1 MFRTVVPP
9 GESKD
14 KINLSDKVLCI
25 GSCFADMVGRKL
37 AENKF
42 NVNINPYSIA
52 FNPYS
57 IFNLLE
63 YSIENRFPPPHTY
76 LKNQGVFYN
85 YDLHSDFGDLDRGQL
100 KGRIEQTIRK
110 TAGWLSK
117 INWLILTFGT
127 AIVYQRTDNGETVAN
142 CHKMPSDYFDK
153 QFLTDNEIRTGFKRL
168 MDKLISINPQLN
180 IILTVSPVRHIKDTL
195 ELNAVSKSILRV
207 ACHHLSENFSSVK
220 YFPAYE
226 IMMDDLRDYRFYKRD
241 MIHPSEEAEDYIWKV
256 FGKRYFSAEVNAFIK
271 DWQKIRKSLTH
282 RPFHVQSE
290 NHQDFLKKLL
300 MRLHTVNDVVD
311 VSAEI
316 EQVEE
321 QIEACK

>member
-14 KINLSDKVLCI
+14 KINLSDKILCI

-37 AENKF
+37 GENKF
-42 NVNINPYSIA
+42 NVNINPYGIA

-57 IFNLLE
+57 IFNLLDC
-63 YSIENRFPPPHTY
+63 SIDNRFPPPHTY

-85 YDLHSDFGDLDRGQL
+85 YDLHSDFGSLDQGQL
-100 KGRIEQTIRK
+100 KDRIEQTIRK

-117 INWLILTFGT
+117 VNWLILTFGT

-142 CHKMPSDYFDK
+142 CHKMPSDHFDK
-153 QFLTDNEIRTGFKRL
+153 RFLTDNEIRTGFKRL
-168 MDKLISINPQLN
+168 MDKLKSFNPQVN

-195 ELNAVSKSILRV
+195 ELNAVSKSTLRV
-207 ACHHLSENFSSVK
+207 ACHQLSESFPSVK

-226 IMMDDLRDYRFYKRD
+226 IMVDDLRDYRFYKRD
-241 MIHPSEEAEDYIWKV
+241 MIHPSEEAEDYIWKI
-256 FGKRYFSAEVNAFIK
+256 FGKCYFSAEVNAFIK
-271 DWQKIRKSLTH
+271 DWQKIQKSLAH
-282 RPFHVQSE
+282 RPFHPHSE

-321 QIEACK
+321 QLAACK